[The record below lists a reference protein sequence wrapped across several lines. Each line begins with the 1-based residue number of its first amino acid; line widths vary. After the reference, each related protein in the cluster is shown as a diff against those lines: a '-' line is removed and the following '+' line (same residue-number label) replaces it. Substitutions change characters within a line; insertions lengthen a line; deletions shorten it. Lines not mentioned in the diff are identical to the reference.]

1 MILARQMEGSVKVTG
16 REQATF
22 ATALVFILMEESD
35 MLTNV

>member
-1 MILARQMEGSVKVTG
+1 MKVTG
-16 REQATF
+16 RKQATF